1 MEPDRIQNLSYP
13 GPDRSVT
20 LEALQSYHVIGRR
33 YRNRRIGDYL
43 KELHLTEGR
52 NTGFRKILRALE
64 NNGSPLPEFI
74 TDNDRSFFATVIHIH
89 ELFDVG
95 CGSQVISEKQPE
107 KQPEKQDVSEKQP
120 EKLYSL
126 EGSIEKR
133 SITKADV
140 ISLRAKG
147 VLEMIRVYPS
157 VSRKDISEKLGLT
170 QGEVRTVLFNLKAEG
185 KFRHEGP
192 DKGGRWVINEN
203 AGK

>member
-20 LEALQSYHVIGRR
+20 LEALQSYHVIDRR

-52 NTGFRKILRALE
+52 NTGFRKILKALE

-107 KQPEKQDVSEKQP
+107 K
-120 EKLYSL
+120 LYSL
-126 EGSIEKR
+126 EESIEKR

-147 VLEMIRVYPS
+147 VLEMIKIYPS

-185 KFRHEGP
+185 KIRHEGP